1 LFVGAKKNVSTIYAG
16 WQDPEQTNKVSSK
29 RNGFSQRNLRQCFSL
44 DFVGVDVWCFSPIY
58 KKIVTIYCF
67 NLNITQVD

>member
-44 DFVGVDVWCFSPIY
+44 DFVGEARGLVSISLSISSWLGALS
-58 KKIVTIYCF
+58 
-67 NLNITQVD
+67 